1 MATGRTLFAATLIAV
16 AGCASN
22 APRLDAQWADPQMPA
37 TPLRGARVLV
47 ACDAADLAMKRICQE
62 QLASQLVAHGANP
75 VIAADIANPSPG
87 QPMADAQY
95 LPAARAAGARAVLAA
110 SVGLGDRHV
119 SSPVSIGLGGFG
131 IGSGRVSGGVGIAVP
146 IGGGAV
152 TSGYSAN
159 GRVTDAASGRLLWMA
174 TASTPP
180 SGDFN
185 AQMAELAK
193 TVVGAAQKAGLF

>member
-1 MATGRTLFAATLIAV
+1 M
-16 AGCASN
+16 
-22 APRLDAQWADPQMPA
+22 
-37 TPLRGARVLV
+37 
-47 ACDAADLAMKRICQE
+47 
-62 QLASQLVAHGANP
+62 
-75 VIAADIANPSPG
+75 
-87 QPMADAQY
+87 
-95 LPAARAAGARAVLAA
+95 
-110 SVGLGDRHV
+110 
-119 SSPVSIGLGGFG
+119 SIGLGGFG

-193 TVVGAAQKAGLF
+193 TVVGAAQRAGLF